1 MNCSLDT
8 VIGLTHTPGDTDVVA
23 AGHAGEEGASVM
35 TISDP
40 LIQWIRVGLVFLA
53 LVAFAVLFGAA
64 ISQVWTAH
72 HGRPPLY
79 ADPYLYVATGL
90 AALVGGIFAVA
101 FGAKSSSSTPSGTV
115 MPTMVGT
122 NLGNLGSVPALTE
135 SMQTILGAVYALV
148 YVLVGVGAL
157 TTWVFHPNE
166 ISDLVKNLGTTFLG
180 LALPIVAAFFR
191 SPS

>member
-1 MNCSLDT
+1 M
-8 VIGLTHTPGDTDVVA
+8 GLTDTPGDTGVVA
-23 AGHAGEEGASVM
+23 AGHAGEEGASGM

-53 LVAFAVLFGAA
+53 LMAFAVLFGAA
-64 ISQVWTAH
+64 ITQVWTAH
-72 HGRPPLY
+72 HGRPPEY
-79 ADPYLYVATGL
+79 GDPYLYVATGL

-101 FGAKSSSSTPSGTV
+101 FGAKSSTSTP
-115 MPTMVGT
+115 PTTMAPAIVGS
-122 NLGNLGSVPALTE
+122 NLSNLGSVPALTE
-135 SMQTILGAVYALV
+135 STQTILGAVYALV
-148 YVLVGVGAL
+148 YVLVGVAAL